1 MSDKPRRKTAAQPPV
16 SAHPAFPVIVTVW
29 FAALFGIGSLV
40 LPISLFERL
49 ALASGLA
56 DMLAAAQPP
65 LGATARIAVALLAAV
80 IGAGAGLFVA
90 RRIAAA
96 QMERPVA
103 RTVAATHHDNQA
115 DDSGAKRPI
124 SAHEELGAGGFDAQE
139 PDSAPEFLRSR
150 RSVATP
156 DESKFLASAPLP
168 GRSDADEPLD
178 LMEFDALAE
187 PADLAEDE
195 ASLTQAESGAS
206 NSHSAPD
213 DSAPPVAIA
222 ARPLSDL
229 GVVELVER
237 FAHALE
243 RHKAEAQRLG
253 TEPTV
258 PAALR
263 PFAFD
268 TDEGESDLPDLDLT
282 SALSH
287 GRGDSTA
294 PLVGLAEESDE
305 EEDAADYPSLLAMK
319 SPFGLTREPVRI
331 DDEQTTDAGT
341 DPVALFPGQSARDPF
356 ASATPT
362 RASDAQ
368 VDRATPPRS
377 APRAGDTE
385 RALRDALEK
394 LQRLSGAA

>member
-56 DMLAAAQPP
+56 DVFAAAQPP
-65 LGATARIAVALLAAV
+65 LGGTARIAVALLAALL
-80 IGAGAGLFVA
+80 GAGAGLFVA

-96 QMERPVA
+96 QTERPVV
-103 RTVAATHHDNQA
+103 RAAAAMHHDIPA

-156 DESKFLASAPLP
+156 HESDFLASAPLP
-168 GRSDADEPLD
+168 GHSDGDEPLD
-178 LMEFDALAE
+178 LMDFDSLAE
-187 PADLAEDE
+187 PADPAEGEAPLA
-195 ASLTQAESGAS
+195 QAEESGAPDS
-206 NSHSAPD
+206 PSAPD
-213 DSAPPVAIA
+213 ASALPVTIS

-243 RHKAEAQRLG
+243 RHKAQAQRV
-253 TEPTV
+253 EPASAL

-282 SALSH
+282 AALSH
-287 GRGDSTA
+287 GRADSTA
-294 PLVGLAEESDE
+294 PAAERE
-305 EEDAADYPSLLAMK
+305 EEADEDEGAADYPSLLAMK
-319 SPFGLTREPVRI
+319 SPFGLSREPVRI
-331 DDEQTTDAGT
+331 DDAQTADAGT

-362 RASDAQ
+362 RA
-368 VDRATPPRS
+368 T
-377 APRAGDTE
+377 APRPAPVAGETE